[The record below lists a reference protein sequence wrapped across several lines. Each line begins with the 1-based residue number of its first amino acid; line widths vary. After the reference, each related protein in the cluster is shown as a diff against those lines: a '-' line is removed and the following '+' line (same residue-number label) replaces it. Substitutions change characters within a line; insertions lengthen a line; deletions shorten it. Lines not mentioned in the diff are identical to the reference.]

1 MLPSKINQTATAKRQ
16 LYGNELELK
25 VIVAGNHSEESFGEG
40 LRTLTGENKQKRSH
54 TTTFSCS
61 HRIIG

>member
-16 LYGNELELK
+16 LYGTELELK

-40 LRTLTGENKQKRSH
+40 LRTLTGENIFMQSQNH
-54 TTTFSCS
+54 SISTA
-61 HRIIG
+61 